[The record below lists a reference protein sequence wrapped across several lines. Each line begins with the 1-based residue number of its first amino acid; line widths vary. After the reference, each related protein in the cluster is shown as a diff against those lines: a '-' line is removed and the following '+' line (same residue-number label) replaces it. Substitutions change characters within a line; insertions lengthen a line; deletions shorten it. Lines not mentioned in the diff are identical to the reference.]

1 MIMFLLYV
9 IGLIF
14 AYPAYLI
21 YFKRKTY
28 YVNKK
33 LQRRHIKGGAIL
45 ISNHK
50 GFKDFMMYIYAF
62 PFRKIYCLMSEKV
75 FSFSKVLNVFIKS
88 LGGILVDRK
97 SRNFSFVDKSV
108 ELLNKNK
115 LLLVFPEGKL
125 PTTKFMGDFYP
136 SYIMIALKSGKP
148 IIPLYTPGGY
158 SFWHRNKMVVGTP
171 IYINDYIKT
180 NNPSKEEIDNANTII
195 RNKVLELEKFY
206 KYSLK
211 RDKYHKKFSFKKLPY
226 DLSRI
231 IMFYIR
237 FFVIPF
243 KVYNKGEKKYKLKEK
258 ENLIL
263 ISNHTSFNDPLL
275 MYNLYWRRRI
285 NMIIAD
291 VVYEGHKLR
300 GKLLNGIGGIK
311 INRDKPSLEALKRC
325 NDILEAGGVLSI
337 FPEGHISRNEV
348 IDKFEE
354 GAAYFSIKNNTKI
367 LPFYIKKKKHLIGR
381 HKIYLGEYIYPPK
394 ELTNESISEYTE
406 LLRNTII
413 ELQNKYGDKNEM
425 DS

>member
-1 MIMFLLYV
+1 
-9 IGLIF
+9 
-14 AYPAYLI
+14 
-21 YFKRKTY
+21 
-28 YVNKK
+28 
-33 LQRRHIKGGAIL
+33 
-45 ISNHK
+45 
-50 GFKDFMMYIYAF
+50 
-62 PFRKIYCLMSEKV
+62 
-75 FSFSKVLNVFIKS
+75 
-88 LGGILVDRK
+88 
-97 SRNFSFVDKSV
+97 
-108 ELLNKNK
+108 
-115 LLLVFPEGKL
+115 
-125 PTTKFMGDFYP
+125 
-136 SYIMIALKSGKP
+136 
-148 IIPLYTPGGY
+148 
-158 SFWHRNKMVVGTP
+158 
-171 IYINDYIKT
+171 
-180 NNPSKEEIDNANTII
+180 
-195 RNKVLELEKFY
+195 
-206 KYSLK
+206 
-211 RDKYHKKFSFKKLPY
+211 
-226 DLSRI
+226 
-231 IMFYIR
+231 MFYIR

-406 LLRNTII
+406 LLRNSII

>member
-1 MIMFLLYV
+1 MIFSLLYV

-14 AYPAYLI
+14 AYPAYFI

-28 YVNKK
+28 YLNKK
-33 LQRRHIKGGAIL
+33 LQSRHIKGGAIL

-75 FSFSKVLNVFIKS
+75 FGISKVLNIFIKA
-88 LGGILVDRK
+88 LGGILVDR
-97 SRNFSFVDKSV
+97 RIHNFSFVDESV
-108 ELLNKNK
+108 KLLNKNK
-115 LLLVFPEGKL
+115 LLVVFPEGKL
-125 PTTKFMGDFYP
+125 PLTKFMGPFYP

-158 SFWHRNKMVVGTP
+158 SFFKRNKMVVGTP
-171 IYINDYIKT
+171 IYINDYIKNT
-180 NNPSKEEIDNANTII
+180 NPTKEEIDYANNEI

-211 RDKYHKKFSFKKLPY
+211 RDKYHKKFSIKRLPY
-226 DLSRI
+226 DLSRG
-231 IMFYIR
+231 IMLYIR
-237 FFVIPF
+237 LFVIPF
-243 KVYNKGEKKYKLKEK
+243 KIYNKGYKKYKLKEK

-291 VVYEGHKLR
+291 VVYNGHKIR
-300 GKLLNGIGGIK
+300 GKLLNSIGGIK
-311 INRDKPSLEALKRC
+311 INRDKPSLEALKKC

-348 IDKFEE
+348 LDKFEE

-367 LPFYIKKKKHLIGR
+367 LPIYIKKKR
-381 HKIYLGEYIYPPK
+381 HFLGFHKLYLGEYIYPPK
-394 ELTNESISEYTE
+394 ELTSESVKEYNEKIRDTILSLQKEY
-406 LLRNTII
+406 
-413 ELQNKYGDKNEM
+413 GC
-425 DS
+425 